1 MIYEHMQHN
10 FLSNRESS
18 TLIVNKHDIYYTKSK
33 QRISWERLEGNIEV
47 VVILKWYK
55 KEADGGRKQTACF
68 YFLPY
73 HKPSQGASL
82 ISNNWANVF
91 SPLTL
96 HSIFVH
102 YLNTVFLKKKKK
114 WKNII
119 QEYQHNLE
127 TSDTVLSL
135 PRKNKNCGGSA
146 LLRYLSNKLPQEQQW
161 YLTNTPPPQV
171 FYFFVSW
178 MFHLFHDCFIT
189 LMRHSFISY
198 NFFTFIFWY
207 LSRFLEFGRQFWWEN
222 LGKMI
227 TFL

>member
-10 FLSNRESS
+10 FLSNKESS

-102 YLNTVFLKKKKK
+102 YLNTVFLKKKKNERTSY
-114 WKNII
+114 KNINTILKQVI
-119 QEYQHNLE
+119 QSSAYPGKIKIAVEVHCWDIFPTNSHKSS
-127 TSDTVLSL
+127 SDIL
-135 PRKNKNCGGSA
+135 PIHHHHK
-146 LLRYLSNKLPQEQQW
+146 
-161 YLTNTPPPQV
+161 
-171 FYFFVSW
+171 
-178 MFHLFHDCFIT
+178 
-189 LMRHSFISY
+189 
-198 NFFTFIFWY
+198 FFTS
-207 LSRFLEFGRQFWWEN
+207 L
-222 LGKMI
+222 
-227 TFL
+227 